1 MSSLKRSSLSEPASR
16 KKPRFDDDDDEEE
29 EEEPARPTEVE
40 GLPPTETTAHEDDRA
55 LAEDARALAEAL
67 LQACPPITYEDI
79 QTIPDFNGKIIVQG
93 DDKAEARRLFDES
106 DEIKTL
112 DKLDPGKHSLSFFK
126 TFYKTFVRVFRS
138 SPFIL
143 LSPLNNLRYRHR
155 LSANT
160 CRAAFGTTFSNHMAP
175 LLVHPVWRQNHKLLR
190 AALQFTI
197 LCRMQSRCPW
207 PLNND
212 TLGYQALAKLRQT
225 CQALDHTPIGI
236 ADMLR
241 QAIDET
247 PVAEEFPSFL
257 VSIADHVKRGEEK
270 DIEVGGQIV
279 LPVELKDLTS
289 IRAAIDSFQWRNAS
303 WRAGTRRIWDAFI
316 TERGGP
322 QSEYPKDEELKDSI
336 QASMRF
342 LCQKIV
348 IARSDTAEAGT
359 IPGRLDPMADHE
371 IEVEPTVIEDNE
383 PESEEID
390 MYDHNIAER
399 FDDRFDTLLK
409 LVKNV
414 DSNVSSLRTNNYG
427 FEGLRAENERLQEEQ
442 LEASALEDSLRAE
455 IAELKQSLAEAK
467 AKSTTLEIDKTRQ
480 GDEIETLKSRTR
492 TLESAVQE
500 LQASVKELQGISG
513 VLRT

>member
-1 MSSLKRSSLSEPASR
+1 MASVKRPR
-16 KKPRFDDDDDEEE
+16 KKPRFDDDEEEEEE
-29 EEEPARPTEVE
+29 EEEP
-40 GLPPTETTAHEDDRA
+40 TETTAH
-55 LAEDARALAEAL
+55 EDARALAEAL
-67 LQACPPITYEDI
+67 LQACPPTTDKDV
-79 QTIPDFNGKIIVQG
+79 QAIPDFNGKIIVRG

-112 DKLDPGKHSLSFFK
+112 GRLDPGQHSLWYFK

-160 CRAAFGTTFSNHMAP
+160 CHAAFSTTFSNHMAP
-175 LLVHPVWRQNHKLLR
+175 LLIHPVWRQNYKLLR

-197 LCRMQSRCPW
+197 LCILQSRCPW
-207 PLNND
+207 PLTND

-225 CQALDHTPIGI
+225 CQALDSTPIGI
-236 ADMLR
+236 AGMLI

-257 VSIADHVKRGEEK
+257 VSIADHVKKGEEK
-270 DIEVGGQIV
+270 DIEIGGQIV
-279 LPVELKDLTS
+279 LPVEVKDLTS
-289 IRAAIDSFQWRNAS
+289 IKAAIDSFQWRNAS
-303 WRAGTRRIWDAFI
+303 WRAGIRRIWDAFI

-322 QSEYPKDEELKDSI
+322 QSEYPRDEELKDSI
-336 QASMRF
+336 QAGMRF
-342 LCQKIV
+342 LCQNIV

-371 IEVEPTVIEDNE
+371 IEVEPTVSEDNE

-390 MYDHNIAER
+390 MYDHNMAER
-399 FDDRFDTLLK
+399 FDERFDTLEK

-414 DSNVSSLRTNNYG
+414 DSNVSSLRTNNHGY
-427 FEGLRAENERLQEEQ
+427 EGLRAENERLQEEQ
-442 LEASALEDSLRAE
+442 LEASALEDRLRAE
-455 IAELKQSLAEAK
+455 IADLKRSLAEK
-467 AKSTTLEIDKTRQ
+467 TSLETDNTRLR
-480 GDEIETLKSRTR
+480 DEMQTLKTQLHQVRTES
-492 TLESAVQE
+492 TEAIASLESAVQE

-513 VLRT
+513 VFRT